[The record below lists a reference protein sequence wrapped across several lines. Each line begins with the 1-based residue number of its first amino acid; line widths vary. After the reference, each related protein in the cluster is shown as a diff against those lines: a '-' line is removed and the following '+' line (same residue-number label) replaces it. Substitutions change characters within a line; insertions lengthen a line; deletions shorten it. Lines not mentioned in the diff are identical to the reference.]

1 MARAHKFRATGGRC
15 LTAMDQ
21 SAARTWDWM
30 DVLEARSAHAILGN
44 LEYDAEGVLTADAAA
59 GRHSSMTGALGMP
72 PSVAPRFRDVLNRGF
87 PRPGRWVFLD
97 EIAVPPGPS
106 DEAIPVACMVYW
118 DASVAGWRRCTAITD
133 CRPHRNVPQP
143 WRPLGDD
150 PAADATRRAACET
163 TVMGDMAAGIPDLF
177 CRSPAYIR
185 RRRPGAAS
193 PSDDSSGEASAPGL
207 ASSSPSA
214 RSSFCGRII
223 KGQYKRPR
231 DEAPAA
237 PSEPAPAPAGDR
249 HEAGRAV
256 SSNASAPRAAPIPKA
271 TYRLGDP

>member
-1 MARAHKFRATGGRC
+1 
-15 LTAMDQ
+15 MDQ

-30 DVLEARSAHAILGN
+30 DVLEARSARAILGN

-59 GRHSSMTGALGMP
+59 GRHSWMTGAPGMP

-87 PRPGRWVFLD
+87 PQPGRWVFLD
-97 EIAVPPGPS
+97 EIAIPPEPS
-106 DEAIPVACMVYW
+106 EEAIPVACMVDW
-118 DASVAGWRRCTAITD
+118 DAHLAGWRRCTAITD

-193 PSDDSSGEASAPGL
+193 PSDDSSGGASAPGL

-214 RSSFCGRII
+214 RSSLCGRII

-231 DEAPAA
+231 EEAPAA
-237 PSEPAPAPAGDR
+237 PAEPAPAPAEDR
-249 HEAGRAV
+249 HESSRAV
-256 SSNASAPRAAPIPKA
+256 SSSASAPRAAPTPKA
-271 TYRLGDP
+271 TYGPWGP